1 MGQSKTVLLPR
12 QQKIL
17 SALGQNIKYARLR
30 RDFPAAL
37 IAERAGISRVTLN
50 KVESG
55 EGGAAMGAYLKVL
68 FALGLENDL
77 LKVAE
82 DDILGRKLQ
91 DARLLPD
98 TRQAPRIRASRKKA
112 HEP

>member
-17 SALGQNIKYARLR
+17 SVLGQNIKFARLR

-37 IAERAGISRVTLN
+37 VAERAGISRVTLN
-50 KVESG
+50 KIESG
-55 EGGAAMGAYLKVL
+55 ECGAAIGAYLKVL

-82 DDILGRKLQ
+82 DDILGRRLQ
-91 DARLLPD
+91 DAKLLPGS
-98 TRQAPRIRASRKKA
+98 RSAPRLRASRKKI
-112 HEP
+112 HEL

>member
-1 MGQSKTVLLPR
+1 MGLSKTVLLPV

-17 SALGQNIKYARLR
+17 SRLGENIKFARLR
-30 RDFPAAL
+30 RDFPATL

-50 KVESG
+50 KIESG
-55 EGGAAMGAYLKVL
+55 DPGAAMGAYIKVL
-68 FALGLENDL
+68 FVLGLENDL

-91 DARLLPD
+91 DAKLLP
-98 TRQAPRIRASRKKA
+98 RSRASRKKGA
-112 HEP
+112 

>member
-1 MGQSKTVLLPR
+1 MGHSKTILFPR

-17 SALGQNIKYARLR
+17 STLGENIKFARLR
-30 RDFPAAL
+30 RDFPATL
-37 IAERAGISRVTLN
+37 ISERAGISRVTLS

-55 EGGAAMGAYLKVL
+55 DPGASMGAYLKVL
-68 FALGLENDL
+68 FVLGLERDL

-91 DARLLPD
+91 DAKLLP
-98 TRQAPRIRASRKKA
+98 RGRASRKKTDKGN
-112 HEP
+112 ES

>member
-1 MGQSKTVLLPR
+1 MGLSKTVLFPA

-17 SALGQNIKYARLR
+17 SALGENIKLARLR
-30 RDFPAAL
+30 RDFPAVL

-55 EGGAAMGAYLKVL
+55 DPGAAMGAYLKVI
-68 FALGLENDL
+68 FALGLERDL

-82 DDILGRKLQ
+82 DDILGRRLQ
-91 DARLLPD
+91 DAKLLP
-98 TRQAPRIRASRKKA
+98 RSRASRKK
-112 HEP
+112 EE